1 MTLENLKKQYAH
13 YKNLMEN
20 GVKTENSTRNALIKS
35 DAEKYL
41 KDLVKKNP
49 NIEFEPKEE
58 VKEEPKS
65 KGKNNGRE
73 RSR

>member
-1 MTLENLKKQYAH
+1 MTKENLKKAYAH
-13 YKNLMEN
+13 YKSLMGGSVTTGN
-20 GVKTENSTRNALIKS
+20 PMRDTLIKS
-35 DAEKYL
+35 DAEKHF

-65 KGKNNGRE
+65 QGKK
-73 RSR
+73 